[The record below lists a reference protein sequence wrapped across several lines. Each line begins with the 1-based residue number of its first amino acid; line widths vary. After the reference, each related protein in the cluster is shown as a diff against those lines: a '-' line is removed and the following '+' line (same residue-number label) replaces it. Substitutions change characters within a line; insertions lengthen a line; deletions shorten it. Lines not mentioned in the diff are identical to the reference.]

1 MLQFSPPC
9 SKEHGCHIV
18 PHSDRAKQRKF
29 PIIWTERTLRR
40 KATERVWLTKKKK
53 KDCGRTIQRGLS
65 FYIGLLSFLN
75 WCKGI
80 SRGGGVFA
88 CLQRWKGITRQRQNQ
103 IRSQKCIKKKI
114 KGQSLWRCDTFW
126 NIRQLHQIM
135 PITIGDFRVSK
146 CISILQVVQ
155 VSLPL
160 DV

>member
-1 MLQFSPPC
+1 M
-9 SKEHGCHIV
+9 
-18 PHSDRAKQRKF
+18 DA
-29 PIIWTERTLRR
+29 TLS
-40 KATERVWLTKKKK
+40 LTLTGQSRGNFQLYGLKDIEEKSNRESVIDKKKKKK

-114 KGQSLWRCDTFW
+114 KGQSLWRCATFW